1 MNGTKIIR
9 AIVKLYFV
17 GAVTASFTHLMNA
30 SVKLGAAPQGW
41 ERIAAP
47 VAIDLAFIV
56 AMVLR
61 SEQYASDTRRIGF
74 RLMLVMGSISMAGNI
89 YAGSSAFGY
98 IFGAMLPSFLLMSEW
113 LITKIRTAAQER
125 ADERDAAV
133 VAEAEAIAAAG
144 AWRAQCS
151 HPTRCTTEAQCRT
164 KAAARAK
171 AAKTRAHAARARKA
185 QERALEA
192 LVNA

>member
-1 MNGTKIIR
+1 MNGTKVIK

-17 GAVTASFTHLMNA
+17 GAVAASFTHLMHA
-30 SVKLGAAPQGW
+30 SEKLGGNGW
-41 ERIAAP
+41 ETIAAP
-47 VAIDLAFIV
+47 VAIDLMFIV

-113 LITKIRTAAQER
+113 LITKIRTAKQEQ
-125 ADERDAAV
+125 AAERDAAAI
-133 VAEAEAIAAAG
+133 AEAEAIVAAEV
-144 AWRAQCS
+144 WRTTCS
-151 HPTRCTTEAQCRT
+151 HPKRCNTEAQCQSKT
-164 KAAARAK
+164 AATTA
-171 AAKTRAHAARARKA
+171 AAKTRARKARQSKA